1 MTLEIKTKEVLET
14 CSYYESIVN
23 YKFKEGDILTKHLIS
38 SYTTEIF
45 DVDSK
50 DLGKTNQLKVI
61 DIVMHEYITDLK
73 FFRYVRENI
82 SFEDVELDESSL
94 VQHDLLMILI
104 KMYNRYR
111 KQKEEE
117 IDQTLWI

>member
-1 MTLEIKTKEVLET
+1 MALEIKTKEVLAT
-14 CSYYESIVN
+14 CSYYEDIVN
-23 YKFKEGDILTKHLIS
+23 YKFKESDILTKYLIS

-45 DVDSK
+45 DIDSK

-61 DIVMHEYITDLK
+61 DIVMHEYITDSK
-73 FFRYVRENI
+73 FFKYVKENI
-82 SFEDVELDESSL
+82 SFEDVELDENNL

-111 KQKEEE
+111 KKKEEE
-117 IDQTLWI
+117 IEQTLWI

>member
-1 MTLEIKTKEVLET
+1 MTLETKTRAVLDT

-23 YKFKEGDILTKHLIS
+23 YKFKESDILTKHLIS
-38 SYTTEIF
+38 SYTTQIF

-61 DIVMHEYITDLK
+61 DIVMHEYISDSK
-73 FFRYVRENI
+73 FFRYVKENI

-94 VQHDLLMILI
+94 VEHDLIMILI
-104 KMYNRYR
+104 KLYNNYR
-111 KQKEEE
+111 KKKEDE
-117 IDQTLWI
+117 IEQTAWI